1 MIQKIKNI
9 LGSIANKIDNNLMKT
24 ELAKEKYHIAY
35 PVMLC
40 ILSYGLFIVSTLL
53 AVEVLMMEK
62 GDPLELA
69 VIIHSTILGAICLF
83 AMFKS
88 SFSVG
93 VHVHRYQAK
102 KEEQALQLAKKE
114 QAEREKIAFV
124 ITDIEGGKYRR

>member
-40 ILSYGLFIVSTLL
+40 VLSYGLFIVATLL
-53 AVEVLMMEK
+53 AVEVLMMK
-62 GDPLELA
+62 KADPLELL
-69 VIIHSTILGAICLF
+69 VVIHSVILGAICLF

-102 KEEQALQLAKKE
+102 KEEQAKQQPK
-114 QAEREKIAFV
+114 QA
-124 ITDIEGGKYRR
+124 

>member
-9 LGSIANKIDNNLMKT
+9 LGSMANKIDNNLMKT

-40 ILSYGLFIVSTLL
+40 VLSYGLFIVSTLL
-53 AVEVLMMEK
+53 VVEVLMM
-62 GDPLELA
+62 GRADSLELA
-69 VIIHSTILGAICLF
+69 VIIHSVILGAICLF

-93 VHVHRYQAK
+93 VHVHRYQVK
-102 KEEQALQLAKKE
+102 KEEMALQLVKKE
-114 QAEREKIAFV
+114 RAEREKLTFV
-124 ITDIEGGKYRR
+124 ITDIKGGKYRR